1 MKIVKINS
9 KKPENEKIELAKK
22 ALKNGGIIVYPTD
35 TVYGIGANI
44 FDEKAVQKVYS
55 AKRRSQTK
63 PISICLSKIE
73 DIKEVA
79 CIDRVT
85 ERIARKILPGPFT
98 LILNKKKDIL
108 PLLTA
113 GKDKIGVRIPDSSI
127 CKKLSEDFPITTTSA
142 NISGMKVPESVDG
155 VVKQLGNSVD
165 LILDAGVFE
174 HAVPSTVVD
183 MTIFPPK
190 ILRKGSK
197 TSFNEIFK

>member
-9 KKPENEKIELAKK
+9 KKPENEKIALAKK
-22 ALKNGGIIVYPTD
+22 ILRNGGIVVYPTD

-44 FDEKAVQKVYS
+44 FDEKAVQKVYF
-55 AKRRSQTK
+55 AKKRSRSK
-63 PISICLSKIE
+63 PISICLSRIE

-79 CIDRVT
+79 CIDRDT

-98 LILNKKKDIL
+98 LILKKKEGVS

-113 GKDKIGVRIPDSSI
+113 GEDKIGVRIPDSRI
-127 CKKLSEDFPITTTSA
+127 CKELSEDFPITTTSA
-142 NISGMKVPESVDG
+142 NISGMKVPESADG
-155 VVKQLGNSVD
+155 VVKQLGDSVD

-174 HAVPSTVVD
+174 HAVPSTVID
-183 MTIFPPK
+183 MTVFPLK

-197 TSFNEIFK
+197 TVLNEIFK

>member
-22 ALKNGGIIVYPTD
+22 ILKNGGIVVYPTD
-35 TVYGIGANI
+35 TVYGIGVNI

-55 AKRRSQTK
+55 AKKRSRSK
-63 PISICLSKIE
+63 PISICLSRIE

-79 CIDRVT
+79 CIDSNA

-98 LILNKKKDIL
+98 LILKKKEGVS

-113 GKDKIGVRIPDSSI
+113 GEDKIGVRIPDSRI
-127 CKKLSEDFPITTTSA
+127 CKELSEDFPITTTSA
-142 NISGMKVPESVDG
+142 NISGMKVPESADG
-155 VVKQLGNSVD
+155 VVKQLGDSVD

-174 HAVPSTVVD
+174 HAVPSTVID
-183 MTIFPPK
+183 MTVFPPK

-197 TSFNEIFK
+197 TVLNEIFK